1 MKHHDQSQKY
11 EISTAARSLCDALVS
26 LRSADEAKAFLDD
39 LCTPAEFEAMIDRWR
54 VAQLLDQG
62 KPYRE
67 ISELTEVSVTTIG
80 RVARFME
87 LGTGGYRTVLDRMKG
102 KAQEGQTQEGKTL

>member
-11 EISTAARSLCDALVS
+11 ELSTAALSLCQAMVL
-26 LRSADEAKAFLDD
+26 LRTPAEAQAFLDD

-87 LGTGGYRTVLDRMKG
+87 MGTGGYRTVLDRMKG
-102 KAQEGQTQEGKTL
+102 KAPEGSTP